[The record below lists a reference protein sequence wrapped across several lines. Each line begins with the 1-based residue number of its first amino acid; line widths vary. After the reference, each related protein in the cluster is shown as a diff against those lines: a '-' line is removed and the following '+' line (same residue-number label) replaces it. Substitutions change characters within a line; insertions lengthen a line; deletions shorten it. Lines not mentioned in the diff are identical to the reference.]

1 MQLNDEDII
10 LKLNSEFDPKLFS
23 ILIERHRPL
32 IKYKCLIYVKNPDIA
47 EDLCQDILIKL
58 YLKMNT
64 FKSGSRFTTWLYS
77 IVHNHCMDYLKKNRK
92 ELHQDITEKLSGEV
106 GELLEYDEIISD
118 EMSEKLLIGLLNQ
131 ITPQGKLILLLKY
144 KERKS
149 IKDIQIA
156 LNISESAVKMRL
168 KRAKDKINQLH
179 KSIK

>member
-1 MQLNDEDII
+1 MKLTDEEIV
-10 LKLNSEFDPKLFS
+10 LKLNTEFDPEVFS
-23 ILIERHRPL
+23 ILVERHRSL
-32 IKYKCLIYVKNPDIA
+32 IKYKCLRYVKNRDVA

-64 FKSGSRFTTWLYS
+64 FKSGSLFTTWLYS
-77 IVHNHCMDYLKKNRK
+77 IIHNHCIDYLKKKRK
-92 ELHQDITEKLSGEV
+92 ELHQDIMEKLSGEV

-118 EMSEKLLIGLLNQ
+118 EMSEKLLSGLLDQ
-131 ITPQGKLILLLKY
+131 ITPEGKLILLLKY

-168 KRAKDKINQLH
+168 SRAKDKINQLH
-179 KSIK
+179 KAIK